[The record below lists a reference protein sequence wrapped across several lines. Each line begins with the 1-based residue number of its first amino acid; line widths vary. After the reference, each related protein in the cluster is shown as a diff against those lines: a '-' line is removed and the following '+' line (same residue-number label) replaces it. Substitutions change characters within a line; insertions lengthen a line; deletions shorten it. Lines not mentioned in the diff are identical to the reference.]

1 MAGQVLALVHW
12 EGVLLLWVQEVTHV
26 SVGGLDAVG
35 GDLGGEGLWVVV
47 TVVPFFCGSGWCG
60 ACLSSLLWSSI
71 VTLSNSYWHSPLIL
85 CYNKHILIS

>member
-1 MAGQVLALVHW
+1 MAGQVLVLAHW
-12 EGVLLLWVQEVTHV
+12 EGALLLRVQEVVHV
-26 SVGGLDAVG
+26 TVCGLDAVG

-47 TVVPFFCGSGWCG
+47 TVVPFFCVSGWCG

>member
-1 MAGQVLALVHW
+1 MVGRVLALVHR
-12 EGVLLLWVQEVTHV
+12 EGVLLLWVQEVAHV
-26 SVGGLDAVG
+26 LVGGLDAVG

>member
-1 MAGQVLALVHW
+1 MAGRVLALVHR
-12 EGVLLLWVQEVTHV
+12 EGLLLWVQEVAHV
-26 SVGGLDAVG
+26 LVGGLDTVG

-71 VTLSNSYWHSPLIL
+71 VTLSNSYWHSTLIL

>member
-1 MAGQVLALVHW
+1 MAGRVLALVHQ
-12 EGVLLLWVQEVTHV
+12 EGLLLWVQEVAHV
-26 SVGGLDAVG
+26 LVGGLDAVG

-47 TVVPFFCGSGWCG
+47 TVVPFFCGSRWCG

>member
-1 MAGQVLALVHW
+1 MAGQVLVLAHW
-12 EGVLLLWVQEVTHV
+12 EGLLLWVQEVAHV
-26 SVGGLDAVG
+26 LVDGLDAVG
-35 GDLGGEGLWVVV
+35 GELGGEGLWVVV